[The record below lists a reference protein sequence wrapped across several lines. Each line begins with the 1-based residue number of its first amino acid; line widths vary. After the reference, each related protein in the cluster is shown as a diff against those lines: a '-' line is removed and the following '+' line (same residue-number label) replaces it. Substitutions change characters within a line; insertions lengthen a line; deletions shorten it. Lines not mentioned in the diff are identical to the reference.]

1 LYVHCGGEFAAFAGA
16 DWQTSDPPGDV
27 GSTTN
32 TNGVMSYTGY
42 LAGWMTQLSQD
53 TAVFVASGT
62 TKTIAS
68 HRIAATGRACA

>member
-1 LYVHCGGEFAAFAGA
+1 
-16 DWQTSDPPGDV
+16 
-27 GSTTN
+27 
-32 TNGVMSYTGY
+32 MSYTGY

-62 TKTIAS
+62 TKPIAF